1 MLIDAFTHR
10 LGAAVLFEDAFT
22 GRAVTVPM
30 DVQATTLPIVTGMP
44 TLPWKAVRG
53 LNDPAYR
60 LMVSNQTVM
69 PVGIVQLD
77 VDIPGRQY
85 QNFERLQVGP
95 LPLPLSVPR
104 PLRSDLLVRHSLWP
118 TRVFRLP
125 AGETAVIARFITGGA
140 NPIAGLRVTIWPA
153 AAPMPPRPYGYT
165 DSDGQ
170 LVYRL
175 PGVKTVNGGVTSTSA
190 SLRIDV
196 RLPPDPYA
204 VAVVPTQ
211 VADDT
216 GTVLGIPFLVRIG
229 AANLL
234 TISLP

>member
-22 GRAVTVPM
+22 GGAVTVPI
-30 DVQATTLPIVTGMP
+30 DVQARTVPIVAGMP
-44 TLPWKAVRG
+44 MLPWKAVRG

-69 PVGIVQLD
+69 PLGLVQLD

-85 QNFERLQVGP
+85 ENFEPLQVGP
-95 LPLPLSVPR
+95 LPLPLSAPR
-104 PLRSDLLVRHSLWP
+104 PLRSDLLVRHALWP
-118 TRVFRLP
+118 TRVLRLP
-125 AGETAVIARFITGGA
+125 AGETAVIARVISGGA
-140 NPIAGLRVTIWPA
+140 NPTAGLKVTIWPA
-153 AAPMPPRPYGYT
+153 TAPMPPRPYAYT
-165 DSDGQ
+165 DTDGQ

-175 PGVKTVNGGVTSTSA
+175 PSVKTVNGGVTSTTA
-190 SLRIDV
+190 LLRIDV
-196 RLPPDPYA
+196 RLPPAPYA
-204 VAVVPTQ
+204 VAVIPTQ

-216 GTVLGIPFLVRIG
+216 GTVLGIPFPVRIG